1 MEKLE
6 NESGYEKIGPTAW
19 GVAHFRTFSD
29 IKYAEEIFEELD
41 SVVKP
46 ADPVQLEYMGSIR
59 RSELALAPQFEARY
73 KLINWLLKENKTNQI
88 LELATGL
95 AGRGLATAEAD
106 PSLQYVEVD
115 LPAMAAHKREM
126 LQNLFAK
133 GKAKP
138 QSNLH
143 VEDGNALD
151 EGSLFAAAR
160 YFKDEPIS
168 VVNEGLLRYLTPDEK
183 KIVAE
188 NVRALLR
195 KFGGAWITSD
205 ISTKR
210 VLAYE
215 EERTDNHA
223 RVKAMSGIDVKTNSF
238 EDQDAAQKFF
248 EDLGFSVE
256 RHSFLEVAGELVS
269 PKKLGLSDQEVEN
282 MIQHAT
288 VFVMRLRQ

>member
-1 MEKLE
+1 MGKVKKE
-6 NESGYEKIGPTAW
+6 NGYEKIGPMAW
-19 GVAHFRTFSD
+19 AVAYFRTFSD
-29 IKYAEEIFEELD
+29 IKYAKEIFEELD

-46 ADPVQLEYMGSIR
+46 ADPVRLEYMESAKR
-59 RSELALAPQFEARY
+59 FNFAPQFEARY
-73 KLINWLLKENKTNQI
+73 KLINRLLKENKTNQI
-88 LELATGL
+88 LELAAGL
-95 AGRGLATAEAD
+95 AGRGLAMAEED

-115 LPAMAAHKREM
+115 LPAMAAHKRRM

-151 EGSLFAAAR
+151 ENSLFAATR

-168 VVNEGLLRYLTPDEK
+168 VVNEGLLRYLTLDEK

-188 NVRALLR
+188 NVCSLLQ
-195 KFGGAWITSD
+195 KFGGVWITSD
-205 ISTKR
+205 ITTKK

-215 EERTDNHA
+215 EERTDNLA
-223 RVKAMSGIDVKTNSF
+223 RVKAMAGIDVEANRF

-256 RHSFLEVAGELVS
+256 RHSFLEAANELVS

-282 MIQHAT
+282 MIKHAT